1 MIVQYD
7 GDINISSVQLVVDW
21 TLVRGVARQIEAFKE
36 GFSSV
41 FSISIV
47 QGLFY
52 PSEVGAC
59 I

>member
-1 MIVQYD
+1 MMVLICF
-7 GDINISSVQLVVDW
+7 SLVQLVVDW
-21 TLVRGVARQIEAFKE
+21 TLVRGVARQMEAFKE

-52 PSEVGAC
+52 PSEVGFDVGE
-59 I
+59 